1 MPVPLT
7 PPISGSLWIQK
18 SLGPSE
24 TVVLMVDGEEQ
35 LFDPKHPVWRI
46 ILVAILGLL
55 VLGDV
60 DVTHLITGI
69 LGGA

>member
-1 MPVPLT
+1 
-7 PPISGSLWIQK
+7 
-18 SLGPSE
+18 
-24 TVVLMVDGEEQ
+24 MVDGEEQ

-55 VLGDV
+55 VLGGV
-60 DVTHLITGI
+60 DITDTLVGI

>member
-1 MPVPLT
+1 M
-7 PPISGSLWIQK
+7 
-18 SLGPSE
+18 
-24 TVVLMVDGEEQ
+24 DGEEQ

-60 DVTHLITGI
+60 DVTHLITSV
-69 LGGA
+69 LGGF

>member
-1 MPVPLT
+1 M
-7 PPISGSLWIQK
+7 
-18 SLGPSE
+18 
-24 TVVLMVDGEEQ
+24 DGEEQ

-60 DVTHLITGI
+60 DVTHLITSL
-69 LGGA
+69 LGGV

>member
-1 MPVPLT
+1 M
-7 PPISGSLWIQK
+7 
-18 SLGPSE
+18 
-24 TVVLMVDGEEQ
+24 DGEEQ

-55 VLGDV
+55 VLGGV
-60 DVTHLITGI
+60 DIRDTLVSV